1 MYIVGE
7 GSGEMGQGE
16 LELLQETLNGNLD
29 AWGEI
34 VRRYQDATYGIAL
47 GVLKNSADA
56 EEITQDAFI
65 RAYQK
70 LDLYD
75 MSKKFSTWL
84 FTITSNLAKNRLRRE
99 RFTAPLKDTL
109 QLFGGEDPADAAE
122 RDERRSH
129 VQEALAS
136 LDEKYRMPLVLR
148 FYGELDYQEIADALG
163 VPEGTIKTRI
173 HRGKQTLQ
181 DRLTAKGVTD
191 HA

>member
-1 MYIVGE
+1 ME
-7 GSGEMGQGE
+7 QGE
-16 LELLQETLNGNLD
+16 LELLQETMSGNLD

-34 VRRYQDATYGIAL
+34 VKRYQDATYGIAL
-47 GVLKNSADA
+47 GVLRNSADA
-56 EEITQDAFI
+56 EDIAQDAFI

-84 FTITSNLAKNRLRRE
+84 FTITANLAKNRLRRE
-99 RFTAPLKDTL
+99 RFLTPLKDTFT
-109 QLFGGEDPADAAE
+109 LFGGEDPAEAAE
-122 RDERRSH
+122 RDERRSQ
-129 VQEALAS
+129 VQEALES
-136 LDEKYRMPLVLR
+136 LDEKYRTPLVLR
-148 FYGELDYQEIADALG
+148 FYGELEYRDIAEALG

-173 HRGKQTLQ
+173 HRGKKALK

>member
-1 MYIVGE
+1 
-7 GSGEMGQGE
+7 MGQGE
-16 LELLQETLNGNLD
+16 LELLQETMNGNID

-47 GVLKNSADA
+47 GILKNPTDA
-56 EEITQDAFI
+56 EDITQDAFI

-84 FTITSNLAKNRLRRE
+84 FTITANLAKNRLRRE
-99 RFTAPLKDTL
+99 RFLTPLKDTFP
-109 QLFGGEDPADAAE
+109 LFGGEDPADAAK

-136 LDEKYRMPLVLR
+136 LDEKYRTPLVLR
-148 FYGELDYQEIADALG
+148 FYGELNYRDIAEALG
-163 VPEGTIKTRI
+163 VPKGTVKTRI
-173 HRGKQTLQ
+173 HRGKQALK

>member
-1 MYIVGE
+1 
-7 GSGEMGQGE
+7 MGQGE
-16 LELLQETLNGNLD
+16 LELLQETMNGNVD

-34 VRRYQDATYGIAL
+34 VRRYQGATYGVAL
-47 GVLKNSADA
+47 GILKNGADA
-56 EEITQDAFI
+56 EEITQDAFV

-84 FTITSNLAKNRLRRE
+84 FTLTANLAKNRLRRE
-99 RFTAPLKDTL
+99 RFMAPLKDTF

-148 FYGELDYQEIADALG
+148 FYGELDYQEVADALG
-163 VPEGTIKTRI
+163 IPEGTVKTRI
-173 HRGKQTLQ
+173 HRGKQALQ

>member
-1 MYIVGE
+1 
-7 GSGEMGQGE
+7 MGQGE
-16 LELLQETLNGNLD
+16 LELLQETMNGNLE

-47 GVLKNSADA
+47 GILKNSADA
-56 EEITQDAFI
+56 EDIAQDAFI

-84 FTITSNLAKNRLRRE
+84 FTITANLAKNRLRRE
-99 RFTAPLKDTL
+99 RFLAPLKDTVP
-109 QLFGGEDPADAAE
+109 LFGGEDPAEAAE
-122 RDERRSH
+122 RDERQTL

-136 LDEKYRMPLVLR
+136 LDDKYRMPLVLR
-148 FYGELDYQEIADALG
+148 FYGELDYREVAEALG
-163 VPEGTIKTRI
+163 VPEGTVKTRI
-173 HRGKQTLQ
+173 HRGKQALK